1 MDLFKLSQFPDM
13 LGAEIISKTING
25 FDVEILRVWV
35 DPDDDSMEQMGVDQD
50 LVSVGSLQDAGL
62 LPHGDPL
69 DVIFSIDKSLGLPTF
84 IYEKGVC
91 SFVGL
96 ELNDLVETLMT
107 SRHAP
112 AKVRQFLGLTPD
124 DLMSEVGSIGH
135 CAGKATYNLKAAGI
149 IPTWRRYSSDKYH
162 KDGYADLTDILY
174 AINEDTQLV
183 GGDRRIRDFG
193 QLLPKYCKLAQ
204 DRGVSFVPTY
214 RKVLVAYQGRRV
226 HQRLRCLVFFD
237 SDAFDDDINGDELSE
252 MALALISN
260 Q

>member
-1 MDLFKLSQFPDM
+1 MNLFKLSQFPDM

-25 FDVEILRVWV
+25 FDVEILRVWI
-35 DPDDDSMEQMGVDQD
+35 DPEDDSMEQMGVDQD
-50 LVSVGSLQDAGL
+50 LVSVESLQGTGL
-62 LPHGDPL
+62 LPPGDPL
-69 DVIFSIDKSLGLPTF
+69 DVIFSIDKSLALPTF
-84 IYEKGVC
+84 IHDEGVC

-112 AKVRQFLGLTPD
+112 AKVRPFLGLTVG
-124 DLMSEVGSIGH
+124 DLMSEVGDTGH

-149 IPTWRRYSSDKYH
+149 IPTWRRHSPDKYDR
-162 KDGYADLTDILY
+162 DGYADLTDILC

-193 QLLPKYCKLAQ
+193 QLLPEYCKLAR

-214 RKVLVAYQGRRV
+214 REVLVAYQGRRV
-226 HQRLRCLVFFD
+226 HQQRRCLVFFD
-237 SDAFDDDINGDELSE
+237 NDAFCDDINGDELSE
-252 MALALISN
+252 MALVLISN